1 MLSFNFKKQGMA
13 ALLLLSL
20 LLSLLPVPTA
30 VLAVD
35 YSREQVSL
43 NGVWDFY
50 PNNGTTASNITVP
63 SYWDETDFGY
73 PAAWQTLNFG
83 VYKRSFTVPSSM
95 SGKEIFLN
103 LDRISVIGKVF
114 VNGVQVGGETTGG
127 YVMMSLPYKLDIT
140 ALVTAGSSNTL
151 EIRTWGKYALPADA
165 VDSGGRSLFVYGV
178 DDQSWGQGRGIS
190 GDVFLTAAPKVFISD
205 TFVTPD
211 LKKYR
216 PFRRY
221 DYIKSYSNQQH
232 EQQPDGYFEK

>member
-1 MLSFNFKKQGMA
+1 MQGPLKLHINEMEVIVMLSFNFKKQGMA

-83 VYKRSFTVPSSM
+83 VYK
-95 SGKEIFLN
+95 E
-103 LDRISVIGKVF
+103 
-114 VNGVQVGGETTGG
+114 
-127 YVMMSLPYKLDIT
+127 
-140 ALVTAGSSNTL
+140 
-151 EIRTWGKYALPADA
+151 ALP
-165 VDSGGRSLFVYGV
+165 F
-178 DDQSWGQGRGIS
+178 Q
-190 GDVFLTAAPKVFISD
+190 AA
-205 TFVTPD
+205 
-211 LKKYR
+211 
-216 PFRRY
+216 
-221 DYIKSYSNQQH
+221 
-232 EQQPDGYFEK
+232 